1 MSRPGL
7 PERVL
12 DIARRHRVDEPNA
25 EAGFD
30 RLRALGC
37 ACDNAALASAVAAC
51 VRDGTLAD
59 PVFLAD
65 GALQCRWRLVPTPNA
80 AKG

>member
-1 MSRPGL
+1 MSANAALMQRISK
-7 PERVL
+7 
-12 DIARRHRVDEPNA
+12 IARTHAIDEPNA
-25 EAGFD
+25 EAGFA

-37 ACDNAALASAVAAC
+37 EADDAALAEAVAAC

-65 GALQCRWRLVPTPNA
+65 GALQCRWRLAPRRSHS
-80 AKG
+80 